1 MNRSMMMLLL
11 AGLFFSTPAVYAAER
26 AFEATSFEYNVNASP
41 QISSRKF
48 RCTVDYFQEGFVKV
62 VQIKNFI
69 SKKSDPD
76 VIVKIVSSNDSAASM
91 LYNGKMEIM
100 TEYPR
105 GRFVNENLFTFTGGD
120 DNRKITGSWFTDP
133 DYLMS
138 DFVMRDVKGV
148 LLYKETVIYTAKSPS
163 R

>member
-1 MNRSMMMLLL
+1 MMLLLL
-11 AGLFFSTPAVYAAER
+11 AGLFFSTPAVYAGER

-41 QISSRKF
+41 QINSRKF

-62 VQIKNFI
+62 VQIKNFMG
-69 SKKSDPD
+69 KKSDPD

-105 GRFVNENLFTFTGGD
+105 GIFVNENLFTFTGGD

-138 DFVMRDVKGV
+138 DFAMHDGKGV
-148 LLYKETVIYTAKSPS
+148 LLYKETVIYTPKSPS